1 MLGINSPNCKSM
13 NRSVSEKIFRS
24 LRINTSDN
32 GVQELRD
39 EVGYSLQTMFLF
51 FPSKTSVCVSLS
63 VRRSTHLSLT
73 KWLTITCVWPVT
85 TEHQIFF
92 NMRSCGLGGDTL
104 GHLYLLEGGFNF
116 SMLRTSLVGR
126 EGGFNF
132 SISRTSLVVGY
143 IGKWKSYPYE
153 RNFKDEQLNFK
164 QKTINILSG

>member
-1 MLGINSPNCKSM
+1 
-13 NRSVSEKIFRS
+13 
-24 LRINTSDN
+24 
-32 GVQELRD
+32 
-39 EVGYSLQTMFLF
+39 
-51 FPSKTSVCVSLS
+51 
-63 VRRSTHLSLT
+63 
-73 KWLTITCVWPVT
+73 
-85 TEHQIFF
+85 
-92 NMRSCGLGGDTL
+92 MRSCGLGGDTL